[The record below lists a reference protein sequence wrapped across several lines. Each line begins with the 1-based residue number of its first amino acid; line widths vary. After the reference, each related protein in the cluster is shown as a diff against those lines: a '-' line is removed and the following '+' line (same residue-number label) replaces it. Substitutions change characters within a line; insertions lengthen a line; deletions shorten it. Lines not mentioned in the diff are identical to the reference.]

1 MELSPQAVAAATF
14 KTVKRGYDPDE
25 VRAYLVE
32 VSASLEASHQQATA
46 MEARARAAIAKLQD
60 ASQHP
65 APTQAPTAAPVASA
79 DEAETISR
87 TLLLA
92 QRTADAT
99 VAEAKAEAERIV
111 AAARNEAE
119 QLRSVADGEATA
131 RTSAAV
137 EQADRLLR
145 EAQAEAER
153 TTTEAR
159 SEAER
164 ALVAAQEEAE
174 RAKSEAHLRAEAD
187 VARLEQQ
194 RASLLTDV
202 DVLEHHVGEHRER
215 LLATSAALADL
226 AERVPGGLGDLARP
240 ELLATVEPT
249 VVPDAPSAPPPTLP
263 TRSLSSGNGAV
274 PPGVEPLVSPRPTS
288 IDEVRSTWAQAEQAD
303 LIDATPTP
311 SSGMRLPVLEPTPSD
326 GIARTYEPT
335 PSGGVARTYEPTPS
349 GGMPAPAF
357 DATPA
362 EGVDASGGEADAT
375 PPAGNELDG

>member
-60 ASQHP
+60 ATQHATS
-65 APTQAPTAAPVASA
+65 APSSAPLATA

-99 VAEAKAEAERIV
+99 VAEAKAEADKILSD
-111 AAARNEAE
+111 AKAEAE
-119 QLRSVADGEATA
+119 AL
-131 RTSAAV
+131 RTSAGAEAAAATSGAV

-145 EAQAEAER
+145 EAQAEADL
-153 TTTEAR
+153 AR
-159 SEAER
+159 SEAI
-164 ALVAAQEEAE
+164 AEAE
-174 RAKSEAHLRAEAD
+174 RAKSEAHLRAEAE

-194 RASLLTDV
+194 REALLGDV
-202 DVLEHHVGEHRER
+202 STLEHHVGEHRER
-215 LLATSAALADL
+215 LRSTSVALAEL
-226 AERVPGGLGDLARP
+226 ADRVPNGLGELARP
-240 ELLATVEPT
+240 TLSATVITPAPAPASSPT
-249 VVPDAPSAPPPTLP
+249 PASGIPSPSPTLP
-263 TRSLSSGNGAV
+263 SRTLNGGNGAV
-274 PPGVEPLVSPRPTS
+274 PAGAEPLVSPRPTS
-288 IDEVRSTWAQAEQAD
+288 IDEVRSTWAQADQDEQ

-311 SSGMRLPVLEPTPSD
+311 SG
-326 GIARTYEPT
+326 GIALP
-335 PSGGVARTYEPTPS
+335 PP
-349 GGMPAPAF
+349 

-362 EGVDASGGEADAT
+362 VGVFADESVDAT
-375 PPAGNELDG
+375 PPAGIELDEG

>member
-60 ASQHP
+60 ATQHASS
-65 APTQAPTAAPVASA
+65 APSSAPLATA

-99 VAEAKAEAERIV
+99 VAEAKAEADKILSD
-111 AAARNEAE
+111 AKAEAE
-119 QLRSVADGEATA
+119 AL
-131 RTSAAV
+131 RTSAGAEAAAATSGAV

-145 EAQAEAER
+145 EAQAEADL
-153 TTTEAR
+153 AR
-159 SEAER
+159 SEAI
-164 ALVAAQEEAE
+164 AAAE
-174 RAKSEAHLRAEAD
+174 RAKSEAHLRAEAE

-194 RASLLTDV
+194 REALLGDV
-202 DVLEHHVGEHRER
+202 STLEHHVGEHRER
-215 LLATSAALADL
+215 LRSTSVALAEL
-226 AERVPGGLGDLARP
+226 ADRVPNGLGELARP
-240 ELLATVEPT
+240 TLSATVITPAPASSPT
-249 VVPDAPSAPPPTLP
+249 PASGIPSSSPTLP
-263 TRSLSSGNGAV
+263 SRTLNGGNGAV
-274 PPGVEPLVSPRPTS
+274 PAGAEPLVSPRPTS
-288 IDEVRSTWAQAEQAD
+288 IDEVRSTWAQADQDEQ

-311 SSGMRLPVLEPTPSD
+311 SG
-326 GIARTYEPT
+326 GIALP
-335 PSGGVARTYEPTPS
+335 PP
-349 GGMPAPAF
+349 

-362 EGVDASGGEADAT
+362 VGVFADESVDAT
-375 PPAGNELDG
+375 PPAGIELDEG